1 MNKLVK
7 TILNSDLVPE
17 FLNMLNGILNL
28 TKRELD
34 ALVEII
40 KINTNSPKNENVVS
54 ADIRKQISKN
64 TKISLENLAR
74 YIVRFKKKGILVNG
88 KSEGSILLNKAIV
101 PEIIG
106 NRVQITIV
114 LKIKDE
120 EDDSN

>member
-7 TILNSDLVPE
+7 TIPSSDLVPE

-40 KINTNSPKNENVVS
+40 KINANSPKNENVVNAS
-54 ADIRKQISKN
+54 IRKQICKN
-64 TKISLENLAR
+64 TNLSLENLAR

-88 KSEGSILLNKAIV
+88 KSEGSIQLNKAIV

-106 NRVQITIV
+106 NRVQITII
-114 LKIKDE
+114 LKLEDKDN
-120 EDDSN
+120 DNI